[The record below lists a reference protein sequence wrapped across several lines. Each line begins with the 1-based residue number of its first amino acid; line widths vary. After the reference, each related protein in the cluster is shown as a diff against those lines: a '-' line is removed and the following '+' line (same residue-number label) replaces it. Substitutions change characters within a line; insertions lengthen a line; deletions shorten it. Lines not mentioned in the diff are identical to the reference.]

1 MSALAFLSW
10 IIVGFLSL
18 LILVLAG
25 LGLWLLIRMFND
37 LRKP

>member
-1 MSALAFLSW
+1 MSALAFLSY
-10 IIVGFLSL
+10 IIVGFLAL

-25 LGLWLLIRMFND
+25 LGLWLLLRMFND